1 MPGVPGLRL
10 AIYPSGRRAYIY
22 RFRDPVT
29 RLKTCLTLCDG
40 QNVKH
45 IDAIKLVWALQ
56 VRLAKGLPPKYA
68 NMLLGQAYDD
78 LVLPSVL
85 RTSSRSTHASRFDA
99 HIRLPIGNLPL
110 SEITR
115 AVLIALIDQLRPSR
129 KCRRAIVNLKPST
142 RNRVVDELKF
152 IFRKLYELGLIEEN
166 IAKDLQKIPERN
178 QRTRILRDEEQARFF
193 TALGE
198 APIKTRLLISLLLL
212 TGMRIG
218 EALSTRWDYVDLA
231 NRTIRLPDTKS
242 GRPRVV
248 PLSAEACSICEQLRA
263 MRTNVFLFPGR
274 GDGPMSRPSRQI
286 KAMLAAAGMEGFWPH
301 DLRRHYATRIAEILP
316 THAVSAILGHSS
328 TAVTERYLVATDLRL
343 HDAADSIGRQL
354 APLISGKTL

>member
-1 MPGVPGLRL
+1 MKP
-10 AIYPSGRRAYIY
+10 
-22 RFRDPVT
+22 
-29 RLKTCLTLCDG
+29 
-40 QNVKH
+40 
-45 IDAIKLVWALQ
+45 IDAIKMVCRFQ
-56 VRLAKGLPPKYA
+56 ERLAKGLRLKHLTMSLA
-68 NMLLGQAYDD
+68 QAYDGI
-78 LVLPSVL
+78 VLPSVQ
-85 RTSSRSTHASRFDA
+85 RASSSKTHLSRFNA
-99 HIRLPIGNLPL
+99 HIRQAIGDRPL
-110 SEITR
+110 SQITLGE
-115 AVLIALIDQLRPSR
+115 LIAVIDQLCPSR

-286 KAMLAAAGMEGFWPH
+286 KALLAAAGMEGFWPH

-328 TAVTERYLVATDLRL
+328 TAVTERYLVATDARL